1 VIRGVGLAL
10 CVLALAGCGE
20 SHKAAKCSPKVT
32 RALVRLDRDV
42 AAIRGA
48 TTSAAVNHATD
59 RFLHDVFTLPIDN
72 LTRNRM
78 IDHAAAA
85 LTGRC
90 AQCFQA
96 LEANRPIVTIR
107 FGKGAPSTARCERAQ
122 SS

>member
-1 VIRGVGLAL
+1 MIRGVGLAL
-10 CVLALAGCGE
+10 CLLALAGCGGD
-20 SHKAAKCSPKVT
+20 HKVAPCSPRVT
-32 RALVRLDRDV
+32 RALAQLDRDV

-59 RFLHDVFTLPIDN
+59 RFLNDVFTEPIDN

-90 AQCFQA
+90 PQCFQA
-96 LEANRPIVTIR
+96 LEANRPIITIR
-107 FGKGAPSTARCERAQ
+107 FGKGAPTARCEREQ